1 MRVRRPGLNPSYFQ
15 MFFPSLDARWFRKK
29 TIENLPIGS
38 GASATNTRDKFGVS
52 ELTLEK
58 ENIVSQWLQ
67 EKS

>member
-1 MRVRRPGLNPSYFQ
+1 MQGGLE
-15 MFFPSLDARWFRKK
+15 K

-38 GASATNTRDKFGVS
+38 GASAANARDKFGIS

-58 ENIVSQWLQ
+58 ENIVSQWLL